1 MSALKSVDFPTFGR
15 PTIPAR
21 SIAEVYDRR
30 AVRLIVNSLALGL
43 PVALA
48 SRLLHGPEWLT
59 LVASALSLLPL
70 AAWIGAAT
78 EHAASRMGSGLGG
91 LLNATFGNAAELI
104 IAIFALRRGLVD
116 LVKASLTGSIIGNTL
131 LILGLSAFVGGLK
144 HGTQKFDVRPTGRH
158 AAMMILAIS
167 AMALP
172 AVFATIEHDAFVR
185 EEVSVGVALLL
196 LLTYAAYVYFSYFSR
211 QRDADRGAGG
221 HDGGKHAWSIRKSLL
236 VLAGA
241 VAGTAVASE
250 LLVHAIEPVSKSAGI
265 SELFLGLILIPIVGN
280 AAEHYSA
287 IVFASRN
294 KMDLALSVA
303 ANSSTQI
310 AVFVAPLL
318 VLVSLLARPMDL
330 IFQPIELVTLF
341 SSSAIFAYI
350 SLDGETNWLEGIQLL
365 ALYLIAAVAFFFLPG

>member
-1 MSALKSVDFPTFGR
+1 
-15 PTIPAR
+15 
-21 SIAEVYDRR
+21 
-30 AVRLIVNSLALGL
+30 VRLVINSLVAGL
-43 PVALA
+43 PVAIA
-48 SRLLHGPEWLT
+48 SRLLHGPDWLT
-59 LVASALSLLPL
+59 LAAAAVSLLPL
-70 AAWIGAAT
+70 AAWIGTAT
-78 EHAASRMGSGLGG
+78 EHAAGRMGPGLGG

-131 LILGLSAFVGGLK
+131 LILGLSALVGGLK
-144 HGTQKFDVRPTGRH
+144 HGTQKFAVKPTGRH

-172 AVFATIEHDAFVR
+172 AVFATVEHDAFVR
-185 EEVSVGVALLL
+185 EEVSIGVAVLL

-211 QRDADRGAGG
+211 QRDREPGAVQHEDRAR
-221 HDGGKHAWSIRKSLL
+221 AWSIRRSLL

-250 LLVHAIEPVSKSAGI
+250 LLVHAIEPVSRAAGI
-265 SELFLGLILIPIVGN
+265 SQLFLGLILIPIVGN

-294 KMDLALSVA
+294 KMDLSLSVA

-318 VLVSLLARPMDL
+318 VLVSLLFRPMDL

-341 SSSAIFAYI
+341 ASSAIFAYI

-365 ALYLIAAVAFFFLPG
+365 SLYLIAAVAFFFLPK

>member
-1 MSALKSVDFPTFGR
+1 MRIRIFINALA
-15 PTIPAR
+15 I
-21 SIAEVYDRR
+21 
-30 AVRLIVNSLALGL
+30 GL
-43 PVALA
+43 PVALV

-59 LVASALSLLPL
+59 LVASAVSLLPF
-70 AAWIGAAT
+70 AGWIGTAT
-78 EHAASRMGSGLGG
+78 EHAAARMGPGLGG
-91 LLNATFGNAAELI
+91 LLNATFGNAAEVI
-104 IAIFALRRGLVD
+104 ISVFALRRGLID

-144 HGTQKFDVRPTGRH
+144 HGTQKFDARPTGRH
-158 AAMMILAIS
+158 AAMMILAVS

-172 AVFATIEHDAFVR
+172 AVFATVEHDAFVR
-185 EEVSVGVALLL
+185 EEVSVGVAVLL

-211 QRDADRGAGG
+211 QRDPQLPEHHEEGG
-221 HDGGKHAWSIRKSLL
+221 RAWTVRKSLL

-241 VAGTAVASE
+241 VAGTALASE
-250 LLVHAIEPVSKSAGI
+250 LLVHAIEPVSRSAGI
-265 SELFLGLILIPIVGN
+265 SQLFLGLILVPIVGN

-287 IVFASRN
+287 VVFAQRN

-318 VLVSLLARPMDL
+318 VLVSLLFRPMDL

-341 SSSAIFAYI
+341 ASSAIFAYI
-350 SLDGETNWLEGIQLL
+350 SLDGETNWLEGVQLL
-365 ALYLIAAVAFFFLPG
+365 SLYLIAAVAFFFLPK

>member
-1 MSALKSVDFPTFGR
+1 
-15 PTIPAR
+15 
-21 SIAEVYDRR
+21 
-30 AVRLIVNSLALGL
+30 VRLLINALVIGL
-43 PVALA
+43 PVAIA

-70 AAWIGAAT
+70 AGWIGAAT
-78 EHAASRMGSGLGG
+78 EHAAARTGPGLGG

-104 IAIFALRRGLVD
+104 ISIFALRRGLLD

-131 LILGLSAFVGGLK
+131 LILGLSAFVGGVR
-144 HGTQKFDVRPTGRH
+144 HGTQKFDAKPTGRH
-158 AAMMILAIS
+158 AAMMILAVS
-167 AMALP
+167 AMAMP
-172 AVFATIEHDAFVR
+172 AVFATVERDAFVR
-185 EEVSVGVALLL
+185 EEVSVGVSVLL
-196 LLTYAAYVYFSYFSR
+196 LLTYAAYVYFSYFSS
-211 QRDADRGAGG
+211 QRDRHSAADHGPGPG
-221 HDGGKHAWSIRKSLL
+221 WSVRKSLL
-236 VLAGA
+236 VLAAA

-250 LLVHAIEPVSKSAGI
+250 LLVHAVEPVSRSAGI
-265 SELFLGLILIPIVGN
+265 SQLFLGLILVPIVGN

-287 IVFASRN
+287 IVFAARN

-318 VLVSLLARPMDL
+318 VLLSLFFRPMDL
-330 IFQPIELVTLF
+330 IFQPIELVALF

-365 ALYLIAAVAFFFLPG
+365 SLYLIAAVAFFFLPK